1 MFRAYKKYWMGYVD
15 FTGRSTRSDYW
26 LAVLAN
32 RPKKPHEELDGLF
45 SNLTLAINIEL
56 G

>member
-1 MFRAYKKYWMGYVD
+1 MIEAYKKFWKGYVD
-15 FTGRSTRSDYW
+15 FKGRSSRSDYW

-32 RPKKPHEELDGLF
+32 RPKKPHEELFCLF
-45 SNLTLAINIEL
+45 SNLSLAINIEL